1 MVEVYRATEW
11 PHGLMCADCP
21 HQFREGERYTK
32 HLYAFAERV
41 PVLRLLC
48 DRCATAARTGSAPLA
63 PPA

>member
-1 MVEVYRATEW
+1 MVDVYRETEW

-21 HQFREGERYTK
+21 HVFREGERYAK

-41 PVLRLLC
+41 PVLRVLC
-48 DRCATAARTGSAPLA
+48 EQCATASHNGSELSA